1 MSKFILECEEEG
13 FDAAPVEE
21 YFSSA
26 VDSDA
31 EICAELVFTDEEGIR
46 DLNRRERD
54 KDAVTD
60 VLSFPNLDGIK
71 GKPLRKADFP
81 YDLDEE
87 GRLFLGSV
95 VVCKARA
102 REQAEEY
109 GHSLRRELY
118 YLIVHG
124 LFHLLGYD
132 HEDEMEKAEMR
143 REEERAL
150 SAMNIAR
157 DKV

>member
-60 VLSFPNLDGIK
+60 VLSFPNL
-71 GKPLRKADFP
+71 L
-81 YDLDEE
+81 
-87 GRLFLGSV
+87 
-95 VVCKARA
+95 
-102 REQAEEY
+102 
-109 GHSLRRELY
+109 
-118 YLIVHG
+118 
-124 LFHLLGYD
+124 
-132 HEDEMEKAEMR
+132 
-143 REEERAL
+143 
-150 SAMNIAR
+150 
-157 DKV
+157 